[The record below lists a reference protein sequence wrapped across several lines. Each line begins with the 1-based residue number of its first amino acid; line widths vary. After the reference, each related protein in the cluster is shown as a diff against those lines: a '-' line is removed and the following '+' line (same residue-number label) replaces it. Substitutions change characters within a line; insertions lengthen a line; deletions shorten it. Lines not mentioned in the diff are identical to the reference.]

1 MDHEHPWKDG
11 CISESW
17 NPGVHLVDT
26 PTHIDPNFGTSKS
39 VSFRLKWTGDTKFL
53 GDLGSPPV
61 VALARSS
68 EALAKQLGWTEIVEG
83 NSCFL
88 LSLYL
93 QLNVSKCSMT
103 PLTKC
108 LALWPYVHVGT
119 FESLQA
125 GRHVLNIWNSWFVG
139 SLVFSPSS
147 RKLPGWCLE
156 VSTWSNSVENRR
168 NTNSATVTRSLAPT
182 PPSKQTSW
190 GDCWVSHP
198 FPFSHFSR
206 L

>member
-1 MDHEHPWKDG
+1 MDHEQPWKDR

-26 PTHIDPNFGTSKS
+26 PGHIDPNFGTSKS

-68 EALAKQLGWTEIVEG
+68 EASAKQLGWTEIVEG

-93 QLNVSKCSMT
+93 QLNMSKCLWGISRKCSMT

-108 LALWPYVHVGT
+108 LPYVHVGT
-119 FESLQA
+119 FETLQA
-125 GRHVLNIWNSWFVG
+125 GRHVSNIWNSRLLLLCHWFSVHHRG
-139 SLVFSPSS
+139 S
-147 RKLPGWCLE
+147 
-156 VSTWSNSVENRR
+156 
-168 NTNSATVTRSLAPT
+168 
-182 PPSKQTSW
+182 
-190 GDCWVSHP
+190 
-198 FPFSHFSR
+198 FPDDV
-206 L
+206 